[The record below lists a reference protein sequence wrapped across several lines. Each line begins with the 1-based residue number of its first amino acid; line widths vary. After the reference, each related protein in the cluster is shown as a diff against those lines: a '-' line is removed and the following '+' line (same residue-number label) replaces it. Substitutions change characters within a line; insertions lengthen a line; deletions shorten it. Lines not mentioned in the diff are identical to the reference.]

1 MLEEKLRPSV
11 RWPIYELA
19 RWFGVPLYLQTEIIN
34 ILGNERVEAVQV
46 SDKNGKVRDIA
57 CDGVLFT
64 GQYTP
69 ESNLARIS
77 HLTLDPE
84 TNSPDVDEFGR
95 CSDPVYYAAGNV
107 VQPPCNQAKVPI
119 YYVAGNLPNPVDN
132 AGQCWSQGR
141 AAAKNIVKDLA
152 GNLSFS

>member
-1 MLEEKLRPSV
+1 M
-11 RWPIYELA
+11 
-19 RWFGVPLYLQTEIIN
+19 
-34 ILGNERVEAVQV
+34 EAVQV

-57 CDGVLFT
+57 CDGVVFT
-64 GQYTP
+64 GRYTP

-84 TNSPDVDEFGR
+84 TKSPDVDEFGR

-107 VQPPCNQAKVPI
+107 VQPPCNQAKIPI

-141 AAAKNIVKDLA
+141 AAARNIVKDLS
-152 GNLSFS
+152 GNLPFS